1 MANSG
6 NSIKHD
12 AIREIAAVSLTT
24 AYQPLG
30 GVFLRDIFRLTYTN
44 WTFGDVYLSTDGVTD
59 MMKFSSISAR
69 CSDNKT
75 NDMFVKSGTQYYI
88 RFESAPADLGG
99 WFALEAE
106 YV

>member
-12 AIREIAAVSLTT
+12 PIREIAGSSITT

-30 GVFLRDIFRLTYTN
+30 GVFLRDAFRLTYTN
-44 WTFGDVYLSTDGVTD
+44 WTNGDIYLSTDGVED
-59 MMKFSSISAR
+59 MMKFSTISAR

-88 RFESAPADLGG
+88 RFDIDPGPGNG

>member
-6 NSIKHD
+6 NSIKND
-12 AIREIAAVSLTT
+12 AIREISAASLTT
-24 AYQPLG
+24 NYQVLG
-30 GVFLRDIFRLTYTN
+30 GVFLRDVFRLTFTN

-59 MMKFSSISAR
+59 MMKFSAISAR

-75 NDMFVKSGTQYYI
+75 NDMFVKAGTQYYI
-88 RFESAPADLGG
+88 RFDQIPADTGG
-99 WFALEAE
+99 WFSLEAE